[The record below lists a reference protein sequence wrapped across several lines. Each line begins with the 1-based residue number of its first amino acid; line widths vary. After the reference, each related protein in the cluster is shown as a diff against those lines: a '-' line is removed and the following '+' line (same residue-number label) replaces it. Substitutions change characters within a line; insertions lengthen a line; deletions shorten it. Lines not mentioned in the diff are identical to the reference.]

1 MMSTGS
7 FLLLFLLIALC
18 RTTSAHE
25 SSSPNC
31 KCVPSL
37 PCWPSSSVW
46 NELNATLSGKLI
58 RNVPL
63 AAPCYPGPFQNASE
77 CSYIRDNY
85 ANTSFQEQLP
95 IGYWSGLNTTGCP
108 LPESGTPDRACE
120 LGDSPV
126 YTINA
131 TCWQDVSAGIL
142 FAKKRN
148 LRLVVRDTGH
158 DLLGRSTG
166 LGSLQIWM
174 RYLRTGIWF
183 HESFQNNR
191 EEGSNEIWSGPA
203 VTIGGGYTWA
213 DVNAFAAARKLVVV
227 GGGTPTVGCVG
238 GYMQGGGHSFATHN
252 YGLAADNVLQAKVVL
267 ADGRLV
273 TASARENKDLFFAI
287 RGGGG
292 GTYGVVV
299 ETTVKA
305 WPETNVVSQTLAFAP
320 LTSQEEDRGAFMEV
334 LTDLYQSF
342 PALGKGGWS
351 GYGSWA
357 VNGPA
362 PVFANFSTGYAHY
375 AGNFNKSKQEAQASF
390 APMLAK
396 LMKYNGT
403 RLIVSLRYAD
413 HPTYAD
419 FYSPSE
425 PPAGTLGSTS
435 SRFLDGG
442 ALLTNRTALRE
453 TLQTLAGSDGEYTSN
468 TNEFFGAAY
477 GQVAA
482 DGRVKPV
489 SGVNPA
495 WRSMVVNHIVSRG
508 WTQDTPKHQVEQ
520 IERDVEYVKA
530 AALKKLAPET
540 GTYMN
545 EANFLDPDYRVDFYG
560 SHYQALERI
569 KRQLDPD
576 GVFYCQTCV
585 GSTHWTQLENGQLCR
600 V

>member
-1 MMSTGS
+1 MSTLSS
-7 FLLLFLLIALC
+7 FLFASLLLVLS
-18 RTTSAHE
+18 TTGTTAHG
-25 SSSPNC
+25 SGLKC
-31 KCVPSL
+31 KCIPSL
-37 PCWPSSSVW
+37 PFWPSQATW
-46 NELNATLSGKLI
+46 NELNITLSGRLI
-58 RNVPL
+58 ENVPV
-63 AAPCYPGPFQNASE
+63 AAPCYPGSLQHATECASVRENHANAS
-77 CSYIRDNY
+77 
-85 ANTSFQEQLP
+85 FLEQFP

-108 LPESGTPDRACE
+108 LPESDSSGQTCD

-131 TCWQDVSAGIL
+131 TCWQDISAGIV
-142 FAKKRN
+142 FAKKHN
-148 LRLVVRDTGH
+148 LRLVIRDTGH

-174 RYLRTGIWF
+174 RYLRTGIRF
-183 HESFQNNR
+183 HESFQNSP
-191 EEGSNEIWSGPA
+191 EGGDEAWNGPA

-213 DVNAFAAARKLVVV
+213 DVNALAAARKIVVV

-252 YGLAADNVLQAKVVL
+252 YGLAADNVLQAQVVL

-273 TASARENKDLFFAI
+273 TASARENEELFFAI

-305 WPETNVVSQTLAFAP
+305 WPDTNVVSQTLAFAP
-320 LTSQEEDRGAFMEV
+320 LTSHHEDSEAFMEV
-334 LTDLYQSF
+334 LTDLYQAF
-342 PALGKGGWS
+342 PALGKGEWS
-351 GYGSWA
+351 GYGAWA

-375 AGNFNKSKQEAQASF
+375 AGNFNISVQEAQASF
-390 APMLAK
+390 APMLDK
-396 LMKYNGT
+396 LMKDNGT
-403 RLIVSLRYAD
+403 RLIVSLQYAD

-425 PPAGTLGSTS
+425 PAAGTLGSTS
-435 SRFLDGG
+435 SRFLDEG
-442 ALLTNRTALRE
+442 ALLANRTALRE

-482 DGRVKPV
+482 DGRAKPV

-508 WTQDTPKHQVEQ
+508 WTQDTPEPQVEQ
-520 IERDVEYVKA
+520 IEHDVEYVKA
-530 AALKKLAPET
+530 AALKKLAPGT

-545 EANFLDPDYRVDFYG
+545 EANFLDPDYQDDFYG
-560 SHYQALERI
+560 SHYQTLGRI
-569 KRQLDPD
+569 KRQLDPED
-576 GVFYCQTCV
+576 MFYCQTCV
-585 GSTHWTQLENGQLCR
+585 GSSRWTQVENGQLCR